1 MLSSIEVPKHVLDV
15 VKTLTSQHCE
25 NADALHAALRN
36 EHDATAA
43 KLESVDGEG
52 KNTALRLAD
61 ASREMNGI
69 ALRHAEHSVLI
80 AARLQDLSEAQN
92 KAKYEL
98 LAQADIYDDRN
109 DKRYKEISAAIDIF
123 HNRICYLLG
132 GSTALIMAAIALVKY
147 L

>member
-43 KLESVDGEG
+43 KLESVDGHLGEVDGEG
-52 KNTALRLAD
+52 KTQAKALDQALDEITQIAIVHAKTAA
-61 ASREMNGI
+61 
-69 ALRHAEHSVLI
+69 
-80 AARLQDLSEAQN
+80 
-92 KAKYEL
+92 
-98 LAQADIYDDRN
+98 
-109 DKRYKEISAAIDIF
+109 EISRNLGDSNAEILRVRVCASQSHKLAMEVAADMQ
-123 HNRICYLLG
+123 RKMYYLFG
-132 GSTALIMAAIALVKY
+132 GSTAFILAAIALVKY